1 MGRDSKGERDA
12 ASQSHIHP
20 DACPCPPG
28 SPLAALKHRQRLK
41 VPTHGEIKCRVL
53 SQALLTICL
62 SGEPKR
68 DFRIALVKLG
78 RGEVGKRGPQA
89 GRLLQ
94 ANLGQKIHAPPLAAG
109 RTPAPLPHEHGN
121 DGLGKAEAVSAQWCR
136 SVGAQFRASNLS
148 SPVNKTPG
156 IPRQTEDP

>member
-28 SPLAALKHRQRLK
+28 PPLAALKHRQRLK

-94 ANLGQKIHAPPLAAG
+94 ANLRPKDSCPTPGRRQDPSPLAA
-109 RTPAPLPHEHGN
+109 
-121 DGLGKAEAVSAQWCR
+121 
-136 SVGAQFRASNLS
+136 
-148 SPVNKTPG
+148 
-156 IPRQTEDP
+156 